1 MINFNKIRWKNFLSY
16 GNHWTELDLNQNKSS
31 LIIGENGA
39 GKSTVLDALT
49 FVLYNK
55 PFRKVTVQQLI
66 NSINDNHMEVEA
78 EFVIGKNTYKVC
90 RGQKPRKFEVYQ
102 DGRLLNQDAH
112 AKDYQETLEKQ
123 ILKLNHKS
131 FCQVVVL
138 GSSSFIPFMQLST
151 NHRKDVIED
160 LLDIGIFSVMST
172 LLKDKA
178 SNNRRILT
186 EASAQITLL
195 DAQIDMQKEYIK
207 KIVAQKDE
215 LIQEKEDKIEKL
227 SNANGLLNL
236 NLADE
241 EEKLFKLQKQVAEE
255 DKMRNKL
262 NKLHNLDEKI
272 SDKVKRLKKEIDFFH
287 SHDDCPTCNQTI
299 DEEFKQHTIA
309 SKENTINECNEG
321 FDKLEEEI
329 IQTQETVNHI
339 VEVWKEISNIQ
350 KEINNYNSEINANKV
365 LIQSLQHDIDKT
377 TKKDVDK
384 EREKITEL
392 NKKLSDE
399 EVTKKALTDT
409 QEILNIAT
417 MLLKDTGI
425 KSRIIKQYVPVMN
438 KLINK
443 YLAAMDFFVQF
454 ELDENFNEVIKSRF
468 RDEFTYA
475 SFSEGE
481 KMRIDL
487 SLLFTWRAIAKLKNS
502 ASTNLLIM
510 DEVFDSSLD
519 TQGTDE
525 FLKIINDLTLDTNV
539 FIISH
544 KTDQLV
550 DKFNNVI
557 RFEKHQNFSRMVA

>member
-66 NSINDNHMEVEA
+66 NSINDNHMEVEV
-78 EFVIGKNTYKVC
+78 EFVIGKNAYKVC
-90 RGQKPRKFEVYQ
+90 RGQKPRKFEVYR
-102 DGRLLNQDAH
+102 DGRMLNQEAH

-178 SNNRRILT
+178 SNNRRILA

-195 DAQIDMQKEYIK
+195 DAQIEMQKEYIK
-207 KIVAQKDE
+207 KIMAQKDE
-215 LIQEKEDKIEKL
+215 LIQEKEDAIEKL
-227 SNANGLLNL
+227 TNTNSILNL

-255 DKMRNKL
+255 DKIRNKL

-272 SDKVKRLKKEIDFFH
+272 GDKVKRLKKEIHFFQT
-287 SHDDCPTCNQTI
+287 HDDCPTCSRPI
-299 DEEFKQHTIA
+299 DEEFKQHSIA
-309 SKENTINECNEG
+309 NNEDSINECNDG

-329 IQTQETVNHI
+329 AQTQEAVNTI

-350 KEINNYNSEINANKV
+350 KEINNYSSEINAN
-365 LIQSLQHDIDKT
+365 QSVIKTLQYDIDKT
-377 TKKDVDK
+377 TEQDFDK

-392 NKKLSDE
+392 NKKLTDE
-399 EVTKKALTDT
+399 EVSKKTLTET

>member
-16 GNHWTELDLNQNKSS
+16 GNHWTEVNLNQNKST
-31 LIIGENGA
+31 LVIGENGA

-66 NSINDNHMEVEA
+66 NSINDNHMEVEV
-78 EFVIGKNTYKVC
+78 EFNIGKNNYKVV
-90 RGQKPRKFEVYQ
+90 RGQKPRKFEVYSN
-102 DGRLLNQDAH
+102 GEMLNQEAH
-112 AKDYQETLEKQ
+112 AKDYQEVLEKN

-138 GSSSFIPFMQLST
+138 GSSSFIPFMQLPN
-151 NHRKDVIED
+151 NHRKEVIED
-160 LLDIGIFSVMST
+160 LLDIGIFSIMST

-178 SNNRRILT
+178 SSNRRLLG
-186 EASAQITLL
+186 EVSASITLL
-195 DAQIDMQKEYIK
+195 DAQIDMQKEYIEK
-207 KIVAQKDE
+207 MVQKKDE
-215 LIQEKEDKIEKL
+215 LIQEKEEAIEKL
-227 SNANGLLNL
+227 TNTNGLLDL

-241 EEKLFKLQKQVAEE
+241 EEKLFKLRKEVRDEE
-255 DKMRNKL
+255 KIRKKL
-262 NKLHNLDEKI
+262 NQLHNLDEKI
-272 SDKVKRLKKEIDFFH
+272 GEKVKRLRKEIEFFH

-299 DEEFKQHTIA
+299 DEEFKQHSIS
-309 SKENTINECNEG
+309 SKEDTINECNEG
-321 FDKLEEEI
+321 FDKLETEI
-329 IQTQETVNHI
+329 TETQDSVNHI
-339 VEVWKEISNIQ
+339 VEVWKDIDKVNQ
-350 KEINNYNSEINANKV
+350 LINNLKSEINANQSV
-365 LIQSLQHDIDKT
+365 IDSLQNDINRAGEENIDE
-377 TKKDVDK
+377 
-384 EREKITEL
+384 ERKKITDL
-392 NKKLSDE
+392 NKRKGSEEEEKKTLS
-399 EVTKKALTDT
+399 DT
-409 QEILNIAT
+409 QEVFNIAT
-417 MLLKDTGI
+417 TLLKDTGI

-519 TQGTDE
+519 VSGTDE

-550 DKFNNVI
+550 DKFTNVI